1 MAMSAK
7 GDAMGQFRK
16 RTYKSLSGFLRDL
29 RFLFANR
36 RRIRH
41 VMREKSIDPRMR
53 ERLMLAVTQV
63 NECRFCSRFHSR
75 LALTEGMSPDE
86 IGALLQ
92 GETGACPSAEL
103 TALLY
108 AQHWA
113 DVEGDTGLDARNRL
127 VAVYGQSVADDIELV
142 LRVIKAGNYT
152 GNTVDCLL
160 HRVSGGRWGG

>member
-1 MAMSAK
+1 MFAN

-16 RTYKSLSGFLRDL
+16 RTYKSLSGFLSDM
-29 RFLFANR
+29 RFLFENR
-36 RRIRH
+36 RRISH
-41 VMREKSIDPRMR
+41 VMRDKTTNPRMR

-75 LALTEGMSPDE
+75 LALTEGVSPEE

-92 GETGACPSAEL
+92 GETGACPSAEV

-108 AQHWA
+108 ARHWA
-113 DVEGDTGLDARNRL
+113 DTEGNTDPEARAVL
-127 VAVYGQSVADDIELV
+127 VATYGQPVADDMELV
-142 LRVIKAGNYT
+142 LRIIKAGNYT
-152 GNTVDCLL
+152 GNTVDCFL